1 MIIQYCYCMLN
12 VFARIKSAADLDIH
26 VLLTLLFRGWS
37 IAAGGCTIVLIPIYL
52 SPTQQGFYYTFASL
66 LALQV
71 FFELGLNQVII
82 QLVSNDAAH
91 LNINKDGSASGDE
104 GRIHRLNGLI
114 GLLRRWYALAA
125 VMFFLITGGV
135 GWLFFV
141 TKGGNLTLEQWCP
154 TWVALV
160 LFTSINLFLSPR
172 LTVIEGTGQVGTVA
186 RLRLIQSM
194 LGYCAMWI
202 LLLLGTGLW
211 AAVAV
216 PAVNAI
222 ATSLWL
228 RRRGSMFHQ
237 PVTANT
243 SGLEPISW
251 RRDVFPMQ
259 WRISISWA
267 CGYIIFSLF
276 TPIVF
281 ASHGAV
287 EAGRVGMA
295 MTVFSAI
302 TSLGLSWINAK
313 TPNFTM
319 HISRGEFA
327 ALSRLFKAVSLRSV
341 VATGLP
347 SFLIVALVSFGTH
360 YDIGLVNRIAPAD
373 TLFWIACA
381 ATVNTAVYAG
391 AAYMR
396 AYREEP
402 MLPVSVVSA
411 LFTIAV
417 VTLFRHDVTS
427 MMFGYAAISVC
438 ISLPWTFLLYRRYRA
453 RHCQLPLAATQGLH

>member
-1 MIIQYCYCMLN
+1 MAVSGGKLLRLKALVGLDVHI
-12 VFARIKSAADLDIH
+12 FA
-26 VLLTLLFRGWS
+26 TLLFRFWG
-37 IAAGGCTIVLIPIYL
+37 ILAGGLSIVLIPLFL
-52 SPTQQGFYYTFASL
+52 SPTQQGFFYTFASV

-82 QLVSNDAAH
+82 QLVSHDAAH
-91 LNINKDGSASGDE
+91 LTIQDDGKVIGDAA
-104 GRIHRLNGLI
+104 RIHRLYGLVS
-114 GLLRRWYALAA
+114 LLRRWYGVAA
-125 VMFFLITGGV
+125 VLFVVLAGGA
-135 GWLFFV
+135 GWVFFV
-141 TKGGNLTLEQWCP
+141 TKGSDLPMTQWGAV
-154 TWVALV
+154 WVVLV

-172 LTVIEGTGQVGTVA
+172 LTVIEGTGQVGAVA

-194 LGYCAMWI
+194 VGYGVMWALLILGK
-202 LLLLGTGLW
+202 GLW

-216 PAVNAI
+216 PTVSAI

-228 RRRGSMFHQ
+228 RRRGGMFQ
-237 PVTANT
+237 QAVTANT

-251 RRDVFPMQ
+251 RRDVFPLQ
-259 WRISISWA
+259 WRIAISWA
-267 CGYIIFSLF
+267 CGYFIFGLF

-287 EAGRVGMA
+287 EAGRLGMA

-347 SFLIVALVSFGTH
+347 SFLIVALVSLGTH

-396 AYREEP
+396 AHREEP

-411 LFTIAV
+411 LLTFAV
-417 VTLFRHDVTS
+417 VTLLRHDVSS
-427 MMFGYAAISVC
+427 MMLGYAAISVC
-438 ISLPWTFLLYRRYRA
+438 VSLPWTFLIYLRYRA
-453 RHCQLPLAATQGLH
+453 RHRLVPLAATQGHN

>member
-1 MIIQYCYCMLN
+1 MTTPVSVGMLLRLK
-12 VFARIKSAADLDIH
+12 ALAGLDIH
-26 VLLTLLFRGWS
+26 VLHTLLFRFWS
-37 IAAGGCTIVLIPIYL
+37 ILAGGLSIVLIPLFL
-52 SPTQQGFYYTFASL
+52 SPTQQGFYYTFASV

-82 QLVSNDAAH
+82 QLVSYDAAH
-91 LNINKDGSASGDE
+91 LTVQDDGKVIGDTA
-104 GRIHRLNGLI
+104 RIHRLYGLVS
-114 GLLRRWYALAA
+114 LLRRWYALAA
-125 VMFFLITGGV
+125 FLFVVLAGGAGWVFFA
-135 GWLFFV
+135 
-141 TKGGNLTLEQWCP
+141 TKGGALPVEQWGA

-160 LFTSINLFLSPR
+160 LFTSMNLFLSPR
-172 LTVIEGTGQVGTVA
+172 LTVIEGTGQVDVVA

-194 LGYCAMWI
+194 LGYCTMWI

-228 RRRGSMFHQ
+228 RRRGSMFQQH
-237 PVTANT
+237 VTRTT
-243 SGLEPISW
+243 SDLEPISW

-259 WRISISWA
+259 WRIAISWA
-267 CGYIIFSLF
+267 CGYVIFSLF

-287 EAGRVGMA
+287 EAGRLGMA

-347 SFLIVALVSFGTH
+347 SFLIVALVSLGTH

-373 TLFWIACA
+373 TLLWIACA

-396 AYREEP
+396 AHREEP

-411 LFTIAV
+411 LLTFAV
-417 VTLFRHDVTS
+417 VTLLRHDVTS
-427 MMFGYAAISVC
+427 MMLGYAAISVC
-438 ISLPWTFLLYRRYRA
+438 VSLPWTFLLYRRYSA
-453 RHCQLPLAATQGLH
+453 RHSLVPLAATQGLH

>member
-1 MIIQYCYCMLN
+1 MTLKN
-12 VFARIKSAADLDIH
+12 V
-26 VLLTLLFRGWS
+26 VLLARLKEIAGLDVHVFLTLIFRFWS
-37 IAAGGCTIVLIPIYL
+37 ILAGGLSIVLIPLFL
-52 SPTQQGFYYTFASL
+52 SPTQQGFYYTFASV

-82 QLVSNDAAH
+82 QLVSHDAAH
-91 LNINKDGSASGDE
+91 LTIQDDGKVSGDAT
-104 GRIHRLNGLI
+104 RIHRLNGLVS
-114 GLLRRWYALAA
+114 LLRRWYALAA
-125 VMFFLITGGV
+125 FLFVVLAGGA
-135 GWLFFV
+135 GWVFFV
-141 TKGGNLTLEQWCP
+141 TKGGDLPMAQWGA
-154 TWVALV
+154 TWVVLV
-160 LFTSINLFLSPR
+160 LFTSINLFLSPH
-172 LTVIEGTGQVGTVA
+172 LTVIEGTGQVGAVA

-216 PAVNAI
+216 PTVSAI

-228 RRRGSMFHQ
+228 RRRGGMFQKHA
-237 PVTANT
+237 TRT
-243 SGLEPISW
+243 SLDLEPISW
-251 RRDVFPMQ
+251 RRDVFPLQ
-259 WRISISWA
+259 WRIAISWA
-267 CGYIIFSLF
+267 CGYVIFSLF

-287 EAGRVGMA
+287 EAGRLGMA
-295 MTVFSAI
+295 MTIFSAI

-347 SFLIVALVSFGTH
+347 SFLIVALVSLGAHF
-360 YDIGLVNRIAPAD
+360 DIGLVNRIAPAD

-396 AYREEP
+396 AHREEP

-411 LFTIAV
+411 LLTFAV
-417 VTLFRHDVTS
+417 VTLLRHDVTN
-427 MMFGYAAISVC
+427 MMLGYAAISVC
-438 ISLPWTFLLYRRYRA
+438 VSLPWTFLLYRRYRA
-453 RHCQLPLAATQGLH
+453 RHRLVPLTATQGLH